1 MTSTQP
7 VILLTGRPGI
17 GKTTVIKKIVSLLEN
32 NALANNV
39 GGFYTREVRVRGKRT
54 GFEIVTLAGQVDY
67 LATKEPDI
75 VFAAEVPFG
84 KYRVN
89 LTAIDEIAIP
99 ALLRAVEQDQL
110 VIIDEIGP
118 MEIRSKRFCQTV
130 LEILAGETVVLG
142 TIVQKPD
149 QFADKVKAHPRV
161 MVKEI
166 TLANRAQIPKQV
178 YAELVRY
185 STGS

>member
-1 MTSTQP
+1 MTSNQP

-17 GKTTVIKKIVSLLEN
+17 GKTTVIKKIVSLLGN
-32 NALANNV
+32 NASGNDV
-39 GGFYTREVRVRGKRT
+39 GGFYTREIRVRGKRT
-54 GFEIVTLAGQVDY
+54 GFEIVTLDGQVDY

-75 VFAAEVPFG
+75 IFAAEVPFG

-89 LTAIDEIAIP
+89 LTVIDEIVVP
-99 ALLRAVEQDQL
+99 ALLRAVEQGRV

-118 MEIRSKRFCQTV
+118 METRSKRFCQTV
-130 LEILAGETVVLG
+130 LEILDSEAIVVG
-142 TIVQKPD
+142 TIVLRPNR
-149 QFADKVKAHPRV
+149 FGDKVKAHSRV

-185 STGS
+185 SSGN